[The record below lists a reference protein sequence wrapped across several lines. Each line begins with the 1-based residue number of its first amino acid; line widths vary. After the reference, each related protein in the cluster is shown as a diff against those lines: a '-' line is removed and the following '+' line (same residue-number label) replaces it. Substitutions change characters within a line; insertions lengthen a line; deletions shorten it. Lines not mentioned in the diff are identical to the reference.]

1 MDFDRSEWKGDCQ
14 FNNHVYLI
22 KVMSNHKDIPK
33 AKAAA
38 VTKKIAATS
47 DEDNIDIQVWA
58 TKVFV
63 VLIGSGIWV
72 AFYLWYTSTPLAI
85 LKWSSWCL
93 YIFLL
98 VPAVVWMTKVWTT
111 HKCIL
116 SRKILL
122 HFHLISKSI
131 DPSNV
136 FNISRPA
143 SVRGTHP
150 LHSNPSAIVFTS
162 KQPLQSRSMS
172 STTHHFQWHQL
183 RVPRHHCHVS
193 RCTRC

>member
-1 MDFDRSEWKGDCQ
+1 M
-14 FNNHVYLI
+14 FNRIHRM
-22 KVMSNHKDIPK
+22 MSNHKDIPK

-98 VPAVVWMTKVWTT
+98 VPAVVWMTKV
-111 HKCIL
+111 
-116 SRKILL
+116 
-122 HFHLISKSI
+122 
-131 DPSNV
+131 
-136 FNISRPA
+136 
-143 SVRGTHP
+143 
-150 LHSNPSAIVFTS
+150 
-162 KQPLQSRSMS
+162 
-172 STTHHFQWHQL
+172 
-183 RVPRHHCHVS
+183 
-193 RCTRC
+193 